1 VRARVR
7 PATIALVLAAE
18 DVELADLA
26 LALEDHSDEHTWWFD
41 PATGTLEPRF
51 VGDLGIAAETDAG
64 LIRVDPLPSAV
75 GYGDMEDFAARVRE
89 PRTRD
94 LLERA
99 IAGRGAFRR
108 FKDALLDYPELRQA
122 WFAFHDARW
131 ERRAIEWLAERGLM
145 HPSAAEDAIANRAE
159 PAVDALPGLLD
170 AHGVAGRVTRD
181 LRRLYR
187 DRLRQVLM
195 IGAWARGDAHPES
208 ELELLVVLDSVP
220 DRWEERRRMDR
231 VMWRHSMRNETV
243 VVCSAITESQ
253 LARGATRMLARA
265 KAEGVPIP

>member
-1 VRARVR
+1 
-7 PATIALVLAAE
+7 VLAVQQV
-18 DVELADLA
+18 DLADLA

-51 VGDLGIAAETDAG
+51 AGDLGLPPEAEAG
-64 LIRVDPLPSAV
+64 PIRVDPLPSAV

-108 FKDALLDYPELRQA
+108 FKDTLLDYPELRQA

-131 ERRAIEWLAERGLM
+131 ERRAVEWLAERDLIS
-145 HPSAAEDAIANRAE
+145 PEAAEAAIASRPE
-159 PAVDALPGLLD
+159 PAVEALPGLLD
-170 AHGVAGRVTRD
+170 AHGVAGRVMRD
-181 LRRLYR
+181 LQRLYR

-231 VMWRHSMRNETV
+231 VMWRHSMRNDTV
-243 VVCSAITESQ
+243 IVCSAVTESDLQ
-253 LARGATRMLARA
+253 RGGSPLLTRA
-265 KAEGVPIP
+265 KAEGVRIP